1 MSTVVTEPIPA
12 DSAGEKFDRGLGKVE
27 GMVRR
32 LGARPI
38 GRGRGVGGGSWAGH
52 GGSAR
57 RREEEERAD
66 CEK

>member
-38 GRGRGVGGGSWAGH
+38 GRGRGVGDGSWPWRLC
-52 GGSAR
+52 SAR
-57 RREEEERAD
+57 RKEEDERA
-66 CEK
+66 E